1 MYYFWF
7 RILLI
12 SVAILLVFVKKSF
25 FFFFLV
31 QGYKVVVDSVSVSFF
46 EVRVLM
52 ALNLIMI
59 CCVHLIFVMLFLKKN
74 FL

>member
-12 SVAILLVFVKKSF
+12 SVAILLVFVKKS

-59 CCVHLIFVMLFLKKN
+59 CCVNLIFVMLF
-74 FL
+74 